1 MKEDKYRIE
10 EYPDN
15 KEEMYKTD
23 LSELCEIIG
32 ENMKKNEVKKPTKP
46 KKEKK

>member
-1 MKEDKYRIE
+1 MKNKKIDPE
-10 EYPDN
+10 ESLE
-15 KEEMYKTD
+15 KYKTD